1 MLVFTQSVRLTLCQA
16 GHESIEE
23 SSKIVP
29 LGAPFPFICLNLLD
43 SYFAENRNTVCEWK
57 TAFGFNRVLGKLG

>member
-1 MLVFTQSVRLTLCQA
+1 MLVFTQSVQLTLCHA

-29 LGAPFPFICLNLLD
+29 LGGPVLSTLHSKTYGSSLVFI
-43 SYFAENRNTVCEWK
+43 
-57 TAFGFNRVLGKLG
+57 